1 MRKVK
6 AISLLVATLMCAMSC
21 TRDNPIVGSGFGA
34 LELRLGSGSAIRMET
49 RADADDLLEGLRFDN
64 VLVVLTDN
72 EGIVVG
78 SVYKAYPYVPGAS
91 DLQDAV
97 AETSVTEDVIHFDH
111 LLPGNYQ
118 VYAYANIDATQWQ
131 DSGSLISANEK
142 LVAPGDNFTP
152 FLSRELLAL
161 NPSDTS
167 VPANPTVK
175 MLLTG
180 QKTVSIGLSVAS
192 ETVDLLRPVVR
203 VKVTVKNNTPFPVTV
218 DDMIFSEFSPDKAY
232 LMDHLD
238 PSSGIPAVPDGI
250 TYRALPAYPILSASP
265 STISA
270 ESEEVVYQTLV
281 YENVADD
288 YTIAASFSMDRS
300 SQSLAPLSVSLGRI
314 GAGSFGPIGVDI
326 LNSLPDGG
334 YVDVL
339 IINPRMTP
347 RTGRLYYGTG
357 DTNYAWESCGYDTYQ
372 GFLDRATAIYNNQ
385 TYTYSQYQANG
396 VWNSTYGHAGWT
408 GNNGDSPKYDNVF
421 DYGNGAGSSRFR
433 RITKNSTG
441 NYSVD
446 GLSMGDTSLDGVN
459 IVNGKWVD
467 GRFPA
472 TMSDKPLVRFT
483 KNGKNLKSNFVYT
496 SNYGTQTE
504 AAAKPSK
511 LEWHNENNHDH
522 QFILF
527 GYYKPDDEG
536 APLSRILKENNKEVP
551 LTYMARNEDI
561 NIVINVFY
569 ADQEGSITFL
579 VDNSTWADDYSTT
592 SSHTFN

>member
-1 MRKVK
+1 MRKAT
-6 AISLLVATLMCAMSC
+6 AISLLVALMCAASC
-21 TRDNPIVGSGFGA
+21 TREDSFSESGFSA
-34 LELRLGSGSAIRMET
+34 LDLRLGSGSEIRMET
-49 RADADDLLEGLRFDN
+49 KTDADDLLDGLRFDN

-97 AETSVTEDVIHFDH
+97 AESSVTQDIIHFDH
-111 LLPGNYQ
+111 LLPGNYR
-118 VYAYANIDATQWQ
+118 VYVYANIDAAQWQ
-131 DSGSLISANEK
+131 DSDSGNLISAKEK
-142 LVAPGDNFTP
+142 LVAPGDDFTP
-152 FLSRELLAL
+152 YLSRELLAL
-161 NPSDTS
+161 NSSDTS
-167 VPANPTVK
+167 VPANPATK

-180 QKTVSIGLSVAS
+180 QKTVSVSLSLTTA
-192 ETVDLLRPVVR
+192 TVDLLRPVVR

-238 PSSGIPAVPDGI
+238 PSGVPAVPDGV
-250 TYRALPAYPILSASP
+250 TYRALPAYPILNATP
-265 STISA
+265 ETVAA
-270 ESEEVVYQTLV
+270 EREAVVYQTLV
-281 YENVADD
+281 YENVAAD
-288 YTIAASFSMDRS
+288 YTIAANFSMNRS
-300 SQSLAPLSVSLGRI
+300 SQSLDPLSLSLGRI
-314 GAGSFGPIGVDI
+314 GVGSFGPIGIDI

-357 DTNYAWESCGYDTYQ
+357 DTSYAWESCGYDTYQ
-372 GFLDRATAIYNNQ
+372 DFLDRATAIYYNQ

-396 VWNSTYGHAGWT
+396 VWNSTFGHAGWT
-408 GNNGDSPKYDNVF
+408 GNKDDSPKYDNVF

-433 RITKNSTG
+433 RITKNGTG

>member
-6 AISLLVATLMCAMSC
+6 AISILVALMCALSC
-21 TRDNPIVGSGFGA
+21 THDNPIEGSGFGT
-34 LELRLGSGSAIRMET
+34 LELRLGSGNSIRMET
-49 RADADDLLEGLRFDN
+49 KTDADDLLDELRFDN

-72 EGIVVG
+72 EDIVVG

-97 AETSVTEDVIHFDH
+97 AKSSVTQDIIHFNH
-111 LLPGNYQ
+111 LLPGNYR
-118 VYAYANIDATQWQ
+118 VYAYANIDATEWQ
-131 DSGSLISANEK
+131 DSEDSDNLISANEQT
-142 LVAPGDNFTP
+142 VTPGDYFTP
-152 FLSRELLAL
+152 YLSRELLAL
-161 NPSDTS
+161 NSSDTS
-167 VPANPTVK
+167 VPANPATK

-180 QKTVSIGLSVAS
+180 QKTVSVGLAVAS
-192 ETVDLLRPVVR
+192 ATVDLLRPVVR

-218 DDMIFSEFSPDKAY
+218 DDLIFSEFSPDKAF
-232 LMDHLD
+232 LLDHLD
-238 PSSGIPAVPDGI
+238 ASGIPAVPGGV

-270 ESEEVVYQTLV
+270 KSESVVYQTLV

-288 YTIAASFSMDRS
+288 YTIAASISMDRT

-314 GAGSFGPIGVDI
+314 GAGSFGPIGIDI

-357 DTNYAWESCGYDTYQ
+357 DTSYAWESCGYDTYQ
-372 GFLDRATAIYNNQ
+372 GFLDRATAIYYNQ

-396 VWNSTYGHAGWT
+396 EWNSTYGHAGWT
-408 GNNGDSPKYDNVF
+408 GNKNDSPKYDNEF
-421 DYGNGAGSSRFR
+421 DYDNGAGSSRFR
-433 RITKNSTG
+433 RITKNGTG

-467 GRFPA
+467 RFPA
-472 TMSDKPLVRFT
+472 TMRDMPLVRFT
-483 KNGKNLKSNFVYT
+483 KDGKNLKSNFVYA
-496 SNYGTQTE
+496 SNYSTQSE
-504 AAAKPSK
+504 KDAKPSK

-569 ADQEGSITFL
+569 ADQEGSITFQ
-579 VDNSTWADDYSTT
+579 VDNSTWADDYST

>member
-1 MRKVK
+1 MRKAT
-6 AISLLVATLMCAMSC
+6 AISLFVALMCAVSC
-21 TRDNPIVGSGFGA
+21 TRDNPVEGSGFGA

-72 EGIVVG
+72 DGIVVG
-78 SVYKAYPYVPGAS
+78 SVYKTYPYVPGAS

-131 DSGSLISANEK
+131 DSGNLISANEK
-142 LVAPGDNFTP
+142 TVAAGDDFTP
-152 FLSRELLAL
+152 YLSRELLAL
-161 NPSDTS
+161 NSSDTS
-167 VPANPTVK
+167 VPANPSTK

-180 QKTVSIGLSVAS
+180 QKTVSIGLAVAS

-238 PSSGIPAVPDGI
+238 PSGIPAVPDGV
-250 TYRALPAYPILSASP
+250 TYRALPAYPVLSANP

-270 ESEEVVYQTLV
+270 ESEAVVYQTLV
-281 YENVADD
+281 YENVASD
-288 YTIAASFSMDRS
+288 YTIAASFSMDRT
-300 SQSLAPLSVSLGRI
+300 SQSLSPLSLSLGRI
-314 GAGSFGPIGVDI
+314 GVGSFGPIGIDI

-339 IINPRMTP
+339 IINPRMTT
-347 RTGRLYYGTG
+347 RAGRLYYGTG
-357 DTNYAWESCGYDTYQ
+357 DTNYAWESCGYSTYQ

-385 TYTYSQYQANG
+385 SYTYTEYTADGSWIG
-396 VWNSTYGHAGWT
+396 TMGHAGWT
-408 GNNGDSPKYDNVF
+408 GNSGDSPKKDNVF
-421 DYGNGAGSSRFR
+421 DYSNGAGSSRFR
-433 RITKNSTG
+433 RITKNGAG

-446 GLSMGDTSLDGVN
+446 GLSMGNTSLDGVN
-459 IVNGKWVD
+459 IVNGEWKD
-467 GRFPA
+467 TRFPPD
-472 TMSDKPLVRFT
+472 MSDKPFVRFT
-483 KNGKNLKSNFVYT
+483 KDGKNLKSDFAYV
-496 SNYGTQTE
+496 SNYNTQTE
-504 AAAKPSK
+504 AAAKVSK
-511 LEWHNENNHDH
+511 LVWDTKSDHDH

-527 GYYKPDDEG
+527 GYYKPDDKG

-569 ADQEGSITFL
+569 ADQEGEITFL
-579 VDNSTWADDYSTT
+579 VDNSTWAKDYSTT